1 MKEGN
6 GDGDRDWDK
15 DGKKEEEEE
24 GEKKGRNIVMMIFAF
39 SRHREIKKI
48 ANTLPMIYINQ
59 KLKPIYS

>member
-6 GDGDRDWDK
+6 GDGDRDWDR
-15 DGKKEEEEE
+15 DDKKEEEEE

-48 ANTLPMIYINQ
+48 ANTLPMIYIN
-59 KLKPIYS
+59 